1 VDFDTVKNTFVT
13 DPECCHVSHV
23 VADTGSWE
31 QKVAH
36 ALERMGE
43 VVSYVK
49 NQGLGQKDFTI
60 PYTVNGEDRSYY
72 PDFIARI
79 DVARLGHDRLPN
91 TPKPP
96 PSPDAIVNVIVEV
109 SGEERKDKANKVA
122 TAKTLWVPAVNN
134 HGGFGRWV
142 FVEVTDPVDA
152 KGAVRR
158 ALRDAMLGV
167 HS

>member
-1 VDFDTVKNTFVT
+1 
-13 DPECCHVSHV
+13 
-23 VADTGSWE
+23 
-31 QKVAH
+31 VAH
-36 ALERMGE
+36 ALEGMGE

-60 PYTVNGEDRSYY
+60 PYTMNGEERSYY

-79 DVARLGHDRLPN
+79 DLTCLGEDRLPG
-91 TPKPP
+91 TPRRPAA
-96 PSPDAIVNVIVEV
+96 PDAIVSVIVEV

-142 FVEVTDPVDA
+142 FVEVDDVASA
-152 KGAVRR
+152 KSDIRAAVR
-158 ALRDAMLGV
+158 ASLQQAA
-167 HS
+167 